1 MCELYFSPRA
11 SRLLAGAAVSSGLR
25 RWELACI
32 VVDLCPAGGWLA
44 GRTTSKA
51 KQDGWDSRG
60 GGRASW
66 QAHPTS
72 LIACPSVI
80 AHHRRCQAVRLTL
93 KMQACPCFWSRSGLG
108 RWLAGSAGLGVRLS
122 TLPTENPA
130 MTYWWSSDWS
140 CYNQR
145 LGTANRS
152 LGHIGAFP
160 CSLSRNFLSFH
171 LGCPA
176 THTRTPTRA
185 HHFCLFSSQSIPLP
199 YPHEHADL
207 TSLHTTPPPMHLS
220 ICTGAHVAHARLS

>member
-11 SRLLAGAAVSSGLR
+11 SRLVAGAAGSWAG

-32 VVDLCPAGGWLA
+32 VGDLCPAGGWLA

-51 KQDGWDSRG
+51 KQDGWHSRG

-93 KMQACPCFWSRSGLG
+93 EMQACPCFWSRSGLG
-108 RWLAGSAGLGVRLS
+108 RWLAGSAGLGVRLP
-122 TLPTENPA
+122 TLAHGEPRYDILVGPRTGPA
-130 MTYWWSSDWS
+130 V
-140 CYNQR
+140 
-145 LGTANRS
+145 NRS

-160 CSLSRNFLSFH
+160 CSLSRNFLPFH
-171 LGCPA
+171 LEYPA
-176 THTRTPTRA
+176 THTRTHTHTRTS
-185 HHFCLFSSQSIPLP
+185 FLSFLLP
-199 YPHEHADL
+199 EHP
-207 TSLHTTPPPMHLS
+207 TSLPPRARRFDLPPHDATPNAS
-220 ICTGAHVAHARLS
+220 IYLHWCACCTSSN